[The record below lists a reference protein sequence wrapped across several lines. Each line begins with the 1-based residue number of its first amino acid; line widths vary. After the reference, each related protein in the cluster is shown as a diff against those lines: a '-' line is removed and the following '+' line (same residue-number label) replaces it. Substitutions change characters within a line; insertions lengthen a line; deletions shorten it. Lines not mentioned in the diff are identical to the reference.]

1 MASRRLL
8 LLIAISILGVA
19 AIIFAAVALAR
30 SRELSLPLPA
40 SLAALNILIPIV
52 TALAWP
58 LTRSLATQVRRHA
71 LRLALS
77 YLASASTLAPF
88 VLLILSLVYA
98 IPSDIQVCAADR
110 HWLSMFE
117 NKDANSIRSIQT
129 RLQCCGLNSMHDR
142 AWPFPSRGV
151 DARACERNQGYT
163 VACGNMWRQEESL
176 AATLT
181 AIASF
186 LNWLMMVRLVVSRQ
200 HVPY

>member
-1 MASRRLL
+1 
-8 LLIAISILGVA
+8 
-19 AIIFAAVALAR
+19 
-30 SRELSLPLPA
+30 
-40 SLAALNILIPIV
+40 
-52 TALAWP
+52 
-58 LTRSLATQVRRHA
+58 
-71 LRLALS
+71 
-77 YLASASTLAPF
+77 
-88 VLLILSLVYA
+88 
-98 IPSDIQVCAADR
+98 
-110 HWLSMFE
+110 MFE

-186 LNWLMMVRLVVSRQ
+186 LNWLMVTLIVAASPESEGQIRLPEWSSSRPTHLIEAGEDHEESSHQ
-200 HVPY
+200 RRTTTEVDSEEERIWNQETQNGR